1 MDKLMGLKIEIYF
14 NRTEDIIV
22 QSHLNPEAQVFVPS
36 VKVCIFIKQVKK
48 KKTTRKKVSWLC
60 GYCHWRA
67 IIHHQFLLKK
77 KYHLYNLLV
86 ILKNKKK

>member
-1 MDKLMGLKIEIYF
+1 MNEIDKLMGLKNEIYF

-48 KKTTRKKVSWLC
+48 KKQLER
-60 GYCHWRA
+60 
-67 IIHHQFLLKK
+67 
-77 KYHLYNLLV
+77 KYHGYV
-86 ILKNKKK
+86 AIAIGEQSYTISFS

>member
-1 MDKLMGLKIEIYF
+1 MNEIDKLMGLKNEIYF

-48 KKTTRKKVSWLC
+48 KNNSKESIMGMWLLPLGSNHTPSVSPKKNIIYITT
-60 GYCHWRA
+60 Y
-67 IIHHQFLLKK
+67 
-77 KYHLYNLLV
+77 
-86 ILKNKKK
+86 

>member
-36 VKVCIFIKQVKK
+36 GKVCIFIKQVKK
-48 KKTTRKKVSWLC
+48 KNNNSKESIMGMWLLPLGSNHTPSVSPKKN
-60 GYCHWRA
+60 
-67 IIHHQFLLKK
+67 II
-77 KYHLYNLLV
+77 YITSY
-86 ILKNKKK
+86 

>member
-1 MDKLMGLKIEIYF
+1 MNEIDTLMGLKIEIYF

-48 KKTTRKKVSWLC
+48 KKTRKKVSWVC
-60 GYCHWRA
+60 GYCHWGA

-77 KYHLYNLLV
+77 
-86 ILKNKKK
+86 ISFI